1 MCKVTGTRVIQAAEE
16 GKSQEIAKAEREL
29 RIAHLEQER
38 RDMNIEIKKNCF
50 NCAHGTY
57 HPGVSQSSGHP
68 PDPPEPPMIECTKRG
83 WIMIWDHEIKE
94 RLAKNGMSTWIID
107 ELDDGRLEL
116 TAPNGVVVMIVTK
129 ETAGMVGRLLLDS
142 SEEDDDFD
150 Y

>member
-1 MCKVTGTRVIQAAEE
+1 
-16 GKSQEIAKAEREL
+16 
-29 RIAHLEQER
+29 
-38 RDMNIEIKKNCF
+38 
-50 NCAHGTY
+50 
-57 HPGVSQSSGHP
+57 
-68 PDPPEPPMIECTKRG
+68 
-83 WIMIWDHEIKE
+83 
-94 RLAKNGMSTWIID
+94 MSIWIID